1 MKLANVT
8 LGLAVG
14 IATGVSLVLME
25 RQNQSLGAK
34 ARVGTSSDI
43 SDDLDI
49 IKAQMN
55 QIKDHALTI
64 KEDSTDFAQSIG
76 GDLKTTLG
84 EFKADITPNIKRL
97 QGYRKENIQNRGNEI
112 TNFPTKSKIMIYKL
126 KIFGI
131 FSE

>member
-97 QGYRKENIQNRGNEI
+97 QGYIENIQNRGNEI
-112 TNFPTKSKIMIYKL
+112 TNFPTKK
-126 KIFGI
+126 
-131 FSE
+131 